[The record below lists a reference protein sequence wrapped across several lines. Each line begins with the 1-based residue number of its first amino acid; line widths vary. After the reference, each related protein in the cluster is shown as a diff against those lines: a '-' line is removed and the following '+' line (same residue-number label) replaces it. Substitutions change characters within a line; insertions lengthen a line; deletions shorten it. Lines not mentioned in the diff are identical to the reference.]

1 MRSRCQLGIILRQ
14 HHVIMRSQVHQ
25 KIIRHQARLE
35 PIRLQAEAAMV
46 VVAETVVAAVL
57 EVADQVHQA
66 TDLDK

>member
-1 MRSRCQLGIILRQ
+1 MQNRCQLEIILRQ

-35 PIRLQAEAAMV
+35 PIRLQAEAAME
-46 VVAETVVAAVL
+46 VAETVVAAVL

-66 TDLDK
+66 TDHDK